1 MKRKFSYRFLSLLM
15 AIVMVCG
22 IAVTPAAAADEDA
35 GESVR
40 FEQVDNSEV
49 SSAPGRKPLNTE
61 QQEALYADT
70 DMVRVSIVLNKEPTI
85 SRFSTTGIAQNTAA
99 MSYRD
104 GLKAEQ
110 ESLEAKISREVLNGK
125 KLDVAWNLT
134 LAANLISA
142 NVEFGSIAAIEALP
156 EVSQVVIETRYEPAV
171 VGKDEV
177 ANPNMGTSGSMIG
190 SPAAYAE
197 GFTGAGSLIA
207 VIDTG
212 TDTDHQSFDAD
223 AWAYSIAQLGE
234 EVDVLT
240 AEEVA
245 AVLPKLNIA
254 SLIED
259 PADLYLT
266 GKLPFAFNYVDRDFD
281 VTHDHDSASEHGSHV
296 AGIATANAFIPDGE
310 GGFVNA
316 LETVH
321 VQGVAPDA
329 QLLTMK
335 VFGKN
340 GGAYDSDYMVAI
352 EDAILLGADAVNLS
366 LGSAVAGMV
375 TNSKYQDILDAL
387 QETDTVVSISA
398 GNNGNWADNASPIGY
413 LYADDV
419 NFHTG
424 GSPGTYANAFTVAS
438 ADNIG
443 YTAPAFY
450 VGENPMF
457 YFESPDYGNP
467 PFATIAG
474 EHEFI
479 ILASVG
485 ANPKTGLDDFA
496 ALREQ
501 VEGKIALCYRGDSSF
516 FEKANAAAAAGAAGV
531 IIVNNQPG
539 TLYLNLTGYT
549 GKVPVVGLSSADGD
563 LFWDAAEVV
572 EATDSTPAYGIGT
585 MTVSE
590 DVVSS
595 IINDGY
601 YAVSSFSS
609 RGVPGN
615 LTLKPEITAPGGSIY
630 SVNGATPGG
639 KAYEQMSGTSM
650 AAPQIA
656 GMSALV
662 AQYVKES
669 GLAEKTGL
677 TVRALTQ
684 SLLMGTAVPMIEEES
699 EYYWSIL
706 AQGAGLANVG
716 NAVKAESFI
725 IMDDDATA
733 SAADGKV
740 KAELGD
746 DPDRTGEYTIGF
758 TVTNISDRE
767 MTYMLDAELFTQAF
781 FEYQYLWL
789 DNLTTPL
796 NHTSEWAGDG
806 VWSQY
811 PDFNGDGKSSD
822 ADLQILMDAV
832 AGKDVNI
839 VHEDLADADGDGTLT
854 SLDVAIW
861 LNDPLTGDFV
871 SIPAGESAHVTVK
884 VAIGEEDKEALDALL
899 TSGAYVEGYLWLTPL
914 ATEEG
919 EEGVQLSI
927 PVLGFYGNWSDAS
940 MFDRYD
946 VVADPYNEDALIPY
960 LGYDNAFG
968 VTYPDDPGELY
979 VFGGNPYFDEPYDA
993 SRNALGLE
1001 AGSRISL
1008 VQYIQIRNSA
1018 AGRITVKDV
1027 DTGKVIYTQDMGAA
1041 YAAYFDDN
1049 SGTWKNTST
1058 GTNIGWDGT
1067 GAVDGGNYEIAITL
1081 ATEYYVNGSTVNWDA
1096 LGEGATF
1103 SIPFTVDNIAPAV
1116 NKVVIDDGVVTMTVQ
1131 DNNYVAA
1138 AILFDAYGDFVGSMP
1153 LDALAAEKNEEGT
1166 VTFDASELELEDGVY
1181 MVQVV
1186 DYADNKTTYRLF
1198 FNVMPVE
1205 EVEEVQISSE
1215 ALTLPKGADVKLAAQ
1230 VLPLEVKDSSVTWT
1244 SSDETVATVNE
1255 NGVVHAVNAGECVI
1269 TVASVMDPT
1278 KTAECAVTVEPISWT
1293 ITGTLQDVEGNPQLF
1308 TWNLETE
1315 ETWTKTFDLQ
1325 NDTANAAGDILTSL
1339 VFSQNADG
1347 AMTVIDP
1354 ETGENEVLKE
1364 TCDFGG
1370 AVDDIAFGYYE
1381 GHVAEEPVAW
1391 GVYSTWLL
1399 GGEVVTENSFQ
1410 SGFNFGTLLPILDAQ
1425 YFTGLTFAG
1434 LMENGGG
1441 VYDCFLAL
1449 TDAGYAL
1456 LVATDGST
1464 LKILGVLDLDLAG
1477 LPYSLDYDN
1486 LYCSLVMG
1494 DDMETMFFSMFDGS
1508 TNRLY
1513 MIAYGEDEAFHS
1525 YLLGDFG
1532 ADVWPVTLTAATMN
1546 NSGDDDEMGVG
1557 SVESALVAMA
1567 KENPLAESLQSV
1579 ELEPVDLTAIANK
1592 SVGGLNTASETGDQ
1606 DEAPVEKQGENVYQ
1620 VVASDDTLNGKI
1632 AVKFAGVDVLDV
1644 SVNGTV
1650 AAYNVEN
1657 GVVTIAFANTEDEAF
1672 AAGDVI
1678 AEITTSSACNGM
1690 TAYETVLENNENLE
1704 SGKTKV
1710 TEIIG
1715 HGHKWEEVV
1724 TEPDF
1729 GVEGSIVRTCSAC
1742 GAVEIETIP
1751 ALELPFVD
1759 VKADD
1764 YFLAP
1769 VIWAKDNGITDGVD
1783 ATHFAP
1789 DGTCDRAMIV
1799 TMLWR
1804 AAGKPAPTTDQS
1816 PFVDLE
1822 EGEYYVDAVL
1832 WAVEKGIT
1840 NGVDATH
1847 FAPHAACTRAQI
1859 VTFLWRAVGK
1869 PQAEAELP
1877 YVDLVEGEY
1886 YMVPV
1891 MWAHTT
1897 GVTNGMDATHFA
1909 PKDSCTRAQ
1918 AVTFLYRALAET
1930 PL

>member
-22 IAVTPAAAADEDA
+22 IAVTPVAAADEDA

-171 VGKDEV
+171 VSKDE
-177 ANPNMGTSGSMIG
+177 AADPNMATSSSMIG
-190 SPAAYAE
+190 SSAAYAE

-254 SLIED
+254 PLIND

-266 GKLPFAFNYVDRDFD
+266 GKLPFAFNYVDRDLD
-281 VTHDHDSASEHGSHV
+281 VTHDRDGQSEHGSHV
-296 AGIATANAFIPDGE
+296 AGIATANAYIPDGN

-316 LETVH
+316 LETVY

-366 LGSAVAGMV
+366 LGSAAAGMV
-375 TNSKYQDILDAL
+375 TNSEYQDILDAL
-387 QETDTVVSISA
+387 QQTDTVVSISA
-398 GNNGNWADNASPIGY
+398 GNNGNWADEADPFGY

-443 YTAPAFY
+443 NTAPVFY
-450 VGENPMF
+450 VDGNLMF

-467 PFATIAG
+467 PFTTIAG
-474 EHEFI
+474 EHEYI
-479 ILASVG
+479 ILDSIG
-485 ANPKTGLDDFA
+485 ANSATGVDDFE
-496 ALREQ
+496 ALGEL
-501 VEGKIALCYRGDSSF
+501 VEGKIAMCYRGTSSF
-516 FEKANAAAAAGAAGV
+516 YEKANAAAAAGAAGV
-531 IIVNNQPG
+531 IIVNNQSG
-539 TLYLNLTGYT
+539 SIYLNLTGYT
-549 GKVPVVGLSSADGD
+549 GKVPVTALAQADGE
-563 LFWDAAEVV
+563 LFWDAAEV
-572 EATDSTPAYGIGT
+572 ETTEDGLTYGIGK

-590 DVVSS
+590 GVVSA
-595 IINDGY
+595 IVNDGY

-609 RGVPGN
+609 RGVPGD
-615 LTLKPEITAPGGSIY
+615 LTLKPEITAPGGNIY
-630 SVNGATPGG
+630 SVDGATPGG
-639 KAYEQMSGTSM
+639 EAYEQMSGTSM

-699 EYYWSIL
+699 GYYWSIL

-746 DPDRTGEYTIGF
+746 DPERTGEYTIGF
-758 TVTNISDRE
+758 TVTNISDHE
-767 MTYMLDAELFTQAF
+767 MTYMLDADLFTQDF
-781 FEYQYLWL
+781 FQYGYLWL
-789 DNLTTPL
+789 DNWTTAL
-796 NHTSEWAGDG
+796 SHTSEWAGDG

-832 AGKDVNI
+832 AGKDVKI
-839 VHEDLADADGDGTLT
+839 FHEDMMDADGDGTLT
-854 SLDVAIW
+854 SFDVAIW
-861 LNDPLTGDFV
+861 LNDPMTGDFV
-871 SIPAGESAHVTVK
+871 TIPAGESAHVTVK
-884 VAIGEEDKEALDALL
+884 VAIGEEDKEVLDSLL
-899 TSGAYVEGYLWLTPL
+899 ASGDYVEGYLWLTPL

-927 PVLGFYGNWSDAS
+927 PVLGFYGDWSDAS

-946 VVADPYNEDALIPY
+946 IAADADNEDALIPY
-960 LGYDNAFG
+960 LGIGNAFG
-968 VTYPDDPGELY
+968 IEYPDEPGDPY
-979 VFGGNPYFDEPYDA
+979 IFGGNPYFEEPYDS

-1008 VQYIQIRNSA
+1008 VQYTQIRNSA

-1027 DTGKVIYTQDMGAA
+1027 DTGKVIYTQNIGAA
-1041 YAAYFDDN
+1041 YAAYYN
-1049 SGTWKNTST
+1049 ANAGKWANTST
-1058 GTNIGWDGT
+1058 GTKIGWDGT

-1081 ATEYYVNGSTVNWDA
+1081 ATEYHVNGSSVNWDA

-1103 SIPFTVDNIAPAV
+1103 SIPFTVDNTAPAV
-1116 NKVVIDDGVVTMTVQ
+1116 NKVVIDDGIVTMTVQ

-1138 AILFDAYGDFVGSMP
+1138 AILFDAYGDFVDALP

-1166 VTFDASELELEDGVY
+1166 VTFDASDLELEDGVY

-1205 EVEEVQISSE
+1205 EVEEVLISDDT
-1215 ALTLPKGADVKLAAQ
+1215 LTLPKGADAELAAL
-1230 VLPLEVKDSSVTWT
+1230 VLPLEVKDNSVTWT

-1255 NGVVHAVNAGECVI
+1255 KGAVHAAGVGECVI

-1278 KTAECAVTVEPISWT
+1278 KTAECTVTVEPIAWT
-1293 ITGTLQDVEGNPQLF
+1293 ITGTLQDAEGNPQLF

-1325 NDTANAAGDILTSL
+1325 NDTANAAFDHLSEL
-1339 VFSQNADG
+1339 VFSQSADG

-1354 ETGENEVLKE
+1354 ETGESEVLKA
-1364 TCDFGG
+1364 TCDIGG
-1370 AVDDIAFGYYE
+1370 AVDDITFGYYE
-1381 GHVAEEPVAW
+1381 GYMADEPVAW

-1399 GGEVVTENSFQ
+1399 GGEVVTENSFI
-1410 SGFNFGTLLPILDAQ
+1410 SGFNLGSLLPIFDAQ
-1425 YFTGLTFAG
+1425 YFTGLTYVNTVP
-1434 LMENGGG
+1434 NGDT
-1441 VYDCFLAL
+1441 YADTFLLL
-1449 TDAGYAL
+1449 TDSGLGL
-1456 LVATDGST
+1456 LLAPVGNS
-1464 LKILGVLDLDLAG
+1464 LKILGILDLDLAG
-1477 LPYSLDYDN
+1477 LPYSQDYDN
-1486 LYCSLVMG
+1486 FYCSLVLG
-1494 DDMETMFFSMFDGS
+1494 DDMGTLFFSMFDGS
-1508 TNRLY
+1508 SNRLY
-1513 MIAYGEDEAFHS
+1513 MIAYGEDEAYHS

-1532 ADVWPVTLTAATMN
+1532 EDVWPVTLATATMN
-1546 NSGDDDEMGVG
+1546 GSGDDDEVAVG
-1557 SVESALVAMA
+1557 SVESALITMA
-1567 KENPLAESLQSV
+1567 KENPLAESLQTV
-1579 ELEPVDLTAIANK
+1579 ERESLDLNAAANK
-1592 SVGGLNTASETGDQ
+1592 TAGGLNTASETGDQ
-1606 DEAPVEKQGENVYQ
+1606 DETPVEKQGENVYQ
-1620 VVASDDTLNGKI
+1620 VVASDDMLNGKI
-1632 AVKFAGVDVLDV
+1632 TVKFAGVDVLGV

-1657 GVVTIAFANTEDEAF
+1657 GVVTIAFANTEDEMF

-1690 TAYETVLENNENLE
+1690 TAYETVLENNDDFE
-1704 SGKTKV
+1704 SGKIKA
-1710 TEIIG
+1710 TEIVG

-1724 TEPDF
+1724 TDPGF

-1759 VKADD
+1759 VKEDD
-1764 YFLAP
+1764 YFLDP
-1769 VIWAKDNGITDGVD
+1769 VIWAKNNGITNGVD

-1789 DGTCDRAMIV
+1789 DGTCERAMIV

-1804 AAGKPAPTTDQS
+1804 AAGKPAPTTTQN

-1859 VTFLWRAVGK
+1859 VTFLWRAAGK

-1909 PKDSCTRAQ
+1909 PKDACTRAQ
-1918 AVTFLYRALAET
+1918 AVTFLYRALAEKA
-1930 PL
+1930 L